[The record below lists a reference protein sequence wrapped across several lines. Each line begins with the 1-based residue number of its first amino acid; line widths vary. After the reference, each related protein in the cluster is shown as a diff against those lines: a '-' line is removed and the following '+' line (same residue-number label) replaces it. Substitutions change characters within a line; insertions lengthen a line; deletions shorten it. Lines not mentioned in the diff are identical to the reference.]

1 MNEYV
6 LITGAS
12 SGIGRQCAIEVS
24 KQYNVILCGRNSA
37 KLKETEKL
45 CSDSHSILCFICDVS
60 NIEQIEENL
69 SNFIKD
75 NNIIISSFVH
85 SAGVSGMMPLR
96 SLNYKFVLDVFNV
109 NVFSFLFISKTICN
123 KRINGK
129 KPTSI
134 ILISSNISEM
144 GAKAFVAYS
153 GSKAGANGM
162 MRSLSME
169 LAPETRVNAISPG
182 AIKTEMVNNMDIDS
196 CIEERMK
203 NTYPLGWGKVE
214 YIANM
219 VSFLISDKASWITGQ
234 NFTID
239 GGRTINLNG

>member
-1 MNEYV
+1 MREYV

-12 SGIGRQCAIEVS
+12 SGIGRQCAIEIS
-24 KQYNVILCGRNSA
+24 KRYNVVLCGRNNI
-37 KLKETEKL
+37 KLEETEKL
-45 CSDSHSILCFICDVS
+45 CSGSHRILRFICDVS
-60 NIEQIEENL
+60 NIAQLEESL
-69 SNFIKD
+69 SRYIKD
-75 NNIIISSFVH
+75 NNIMISSFIH

-96 SLNYKFVLDVFNV
+96 SLNHEFVLNVFNV
-109 NVFSFLFISKTICN
+109 NVFSFLFISKVICN

-162 MRSLSME
+162 VRSLAME

-182 AIKTEMVNNMDIDS
+182 AIKTEMVDNMDIDS
-196 CIEERMK
+196 RVEERMK

-219 VSFLISDKASWITGQ
+219 VNFLISDKANWITGQ
-234 NFTID
+234 NITID